1 MNEAIYGAMKKINK
15 NVYVGIG
22 AMMLFSFVG
31 SVTAQQRLI
40 RAGCPAVTVQKTA
53 VRGNGQM
60 TAERA
65 ASDKLVAEGQVATRT
80 FSGETVAQAISLF
93 EQAVRADPKNA
104 PAYIF
109 LARAHTQSQRYM
121 SVPKKI
127 AQARGW
133 ENLSKGRE
141 LEPANIDGLHFLAD
155 QVMANNGDYKCAK
168 KILEASLK
176 IDSQNARSNHY
187 YSQLLSGMGKFDLAF
202 QYADKAVA
210 YADAD
215 TRNFVLSNAG
225 RPRYMA
231 GQYDWVL
238 TKYLESNPNAPLA
251 HFYRSLAF
259 GAKGMFQEALDEAKK
274 YQAGERGSDAGG
286 VGMIALAYANAGQK
300 DKAREVLN
308 ELLQR
313 DARGEHVV
321 EYRIAAVYEVLGERD
336 EAFRWLGKDIDDR
349 DGIGSWLVWLNYDP
363 VWKEMRKDP
372 RFKDIQK
379 RAGW

>member
-1 MNEAIYGAMKKINK
+1 MKRHQTYKPVK
-15 NVYVGIG
+15 VLFFGFA
-22 AMMLFSFVG
+22 AMMLVSFIG
-31 SVTAQQRLI
+31 PATAQQDTFPV
-40 RAGCPAVTVQKTA
+40 GCPSVTSLRATSMTKTPKTSE
-53 VRGNGQM
+53 QI
-60 TAERA
+60 
-65 ASDKLVAEGQVATRT
+65 ASEKLVAEGQAATRT
-80 FSGETVAQAISLF
+80 FSGETVAKAISLF
-93 EQAVRADPKNA
+93 EQAVRTDPKNA
-104 PAYIF
+104 AAYVF
-109 LARAHTQSQRYM
+109 LARAHMQSQRYM

-127 AQARGW
+127 AQARAW

-141 LEPANIDGLHFLAD
+141 LDPANIDGLHLLAD
-155 QVMANNGDYKCAK
+155 QVIANNGDYKCAK
-168 KILEASLK
+168 KILEAALK
-176 IDSQNARSNHY
+176 SDPQNARSNHY

-202 QYADKAVA
+202 QYADKAIAV
-210 YADAD
+210 ADAD

-274 YQAGERGSDAGG
+274 YQVGERGGDAGG
-286 VGMIALAYANAGQK
+286 IGMIALAYANAGQRE
-300 DKAREVLN
+300 KAHELLS

-336 EAFRWLGKDIDDR
+336 EAFRWLRKDIDDR